1 MNNFFDRTFGKP
13 QRPAGRTYRQ
23 GQGEMPGNSGYY
35 RGMDDRRYADDRSYA
50 DDEYLLD
57 EIARLKAQTE
67 ELRQILY
74 DRQSQMDEINKN
86 NNAAIL
92 KLAESLNSIA
102 AKIDKAENTITDT
115 VENSQE
121 LIHESIHNSIED
133 GLALANKP
141 MEAAYKKIADE
152 LQENIDSFKFEM
164 ASSSDKIEEMKN
176 TVDGLQKI
184 LEEKADKAPVVSLHQ
199 RFTTMFAVN
208 VVGLVGTIMTLGL
221 LCYLI
226 ISIAR

>member
-23 GQGEMPGNSGYY
+23 GQMPGNSGYY
-35 RGMDDRRYADDRSYA
+35 RGMDDRRYA

-74 DRQSQMDEINKN
+74 DRQSRMDEINKN

-141 MEAAYKKIADE
+141 MEAAYKRIAAE

-176 TVDGLQKI
+176 RVDGLQKI